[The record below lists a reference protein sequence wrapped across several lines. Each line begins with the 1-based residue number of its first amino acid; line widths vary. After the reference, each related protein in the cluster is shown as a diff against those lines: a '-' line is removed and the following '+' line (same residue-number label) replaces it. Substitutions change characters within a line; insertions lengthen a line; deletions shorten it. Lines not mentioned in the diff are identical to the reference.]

1 MNSFVVLGIIA
12 LYFLVLVLIA
22 HFTSKAADTQSFFN
36 ANKGNS
42 WYLVAFGMI
51 GTSLSGV
58 TFISVP
64 GQVGSQAFTYFQV
77 VLGYIV
83 GYAIIGT
90 VLMPLYYRLNLVSI
104 YGYLEQRFG
113 FWSYKTGAAFFLVSR
128 SIGSAARFFLVVGVL
143 QLAVFNA
150 LGFPFWA
157 TAAVALLL
165 IWVYTFKGGVKTIVY
180 TDTLQTLF
188 MLASVVISFYLIAD
202 DLNLGALGLFE
213 QVQGSDYSTIFNW
226 DFNSKT
232 YFWKQFLA
240 GASIAVVMTGLDQDL
255 MQKNLTCKNLKEA
268 QKNMFWFTISLVIV
282 NFLFLT
288 LGAALY
294 IYAQNKGIALPAK
307 PDDLFPI
314 LALQYFSP
322 IAGIV
327 FILGIIAATY
337 ASTDSALTA
346 LTTSF
351 CIDFLNINKYKEV
364 QKEKI
369 KTYTHLGITVLM
381 LIIVLV
387 FKAFNN
393 DALITTIF
401 KIAGYTYGPL
411 LGLYAFGMISKRKV
425 LDKAVPFIA
434 LLSPLVSF
442 VLATNSQAWFW
453 GYQFGFELLLLNGM
467 FTFVGL
473 WLFSNKS
480 ISAPSGME
488 KSIA

>member
-1 MNSFVVLGIIA
+1 
-12 LYFLVLVLIA
+12 
-22 HFTSKAADTQSFFN
+22 
-36 ANKGNS
+36 
-42 WYLVAFGMI
+42 
-51 GTSLSGV
+51 
-58 TFISVP
+58 
-64 GQVGSQAFTYFQV
+64 
-77 VLGYIV
+77 
-83 GYAIIGT
+83 
-90 VLMPLYYRLNLVSI
+90 
-104 YGYLEQRFG
+104 
-113 FWSYKTGAAFFLVSR
+113 
-128 SIGSAARFFLVVGVL
+128 
-143 QLAVFNA
+143 
-150 LGFPFWA
+150 
-157 TAAVALLL
+157 
-165 IWVYTFKGGVKTIVY
+165 
-180 TDTLQTLF
+180 
-188 MLASVVISFYLIAD
+188 
-202 DLNLGALGLFE
+202 
-213 QVQGSDYSTIFNW
+213 
-226 DFNSKT
+226 
-232 YFWKQFLA
+232 
-240 GASIAVVMTGLDQDL
+240 
-255 MQKNLTCKNLKEA
+255 
-268 QKNMFWFTISLVIV
+268 MFWFTISLVIV

-294 IYAQNKGIALPAK
+294 IYAQNKGITLPAK

-364 QKEKI
+364 EKEKI

-381 LIIVLV
+381 LVIVLV

-442 VLATNSQAWFW
+442 VLATNSQTWFW

-473 WLFSNKS
+473 WLFSSESISTPSDIEKS
-480 ISAPSGME
+480 IS
-488 KSIA
+488 